1 MNHSSIMSMLSNPL
15 RVGGDLGDT
24 GVSFVIIY
32 DPKETRPKR
41 RKNNKKE
48 KNGHHRRFFTCG
60 VGLNETEII
69 PASIKRM
76 RRVRKSKR
84 KKRTARHSL

>member
-1 MNHSSIMSMLSNPL
+1 MLSNPL

-41 RKNNKKE
+41 RKNNKK
-48 KNGHHRRFFTCG
+48 
-60 VGLNETEII
+60 
-69 PASIKRM
+69 
-76 RRVRKSKR
+76 R
-84 KKRTARHSL
+84 KKPEKKKKTVITGGFSLAELA

>member
-15 RVGGDLGDT
+15 RVGGDFGDT

-48 KNGHHRRFFTCG
+48 K
-60 VGLNETEII
+60 
-69 PASIKRM
+69 
-76 RRVRKSKR
+76 
-84 KKRTARHSL
+84 KKKTVITGGFSLAELA

>member
-32 DPKETRPKR
+32 DPKESRPKR

-48 KNGHHRRFFTCG
+48 KKKQ
-60 VGLNETEII
+60 
-69 PASIKRM
+69 KRAEE
-76 RRVRKSKR
+76 
-84 KKRTARHSL
+84 KKKKTVITGGFSLAELA

>member
-32 DPKETRPKR
+32 DPKESRPKR

-48 KNGHHRRFFTCG
+48 KKK
-60 VGLNETEII
+60 
-69 PASIKRM
+69 P
-76 RRVRKSKR
+76 RKELKE
-84 KKRTARHSL
+84 KKKKTVITGGFSLAELA

>member
-48 KNGHHRRFFTCG
+48 KKKQ
-60 VGLNETEII
+60 
-69 PASIKRM
+69 KRAEE
-76 RRVRKSKR
+76 
-84 KKRTARHSL
+84 KKKKTVITGGFSLAELA

>member
-1 MNHSSIMSMLSNPL
+1 MSMLSNPL

-48 KNGHHRRFFTCG
+48 KKKQ
-60 VGLNETEII
+60 
-69 PASIKRM
+69 KRAEE
-76 RRVRKSKR
+76 
-84 KKRTARHSL
+84 KKKKTVITGGFSLAELA